1 MRRVL
6 FCMILLMVFCWPLVH
21 RASAA
26 PRVVVSIK
34 PVHSLVAGGAGEMF
48 SRRVH
53 VRQNSLTY

>member
-1 MRRVL
+1 MKRVL
-6 FCMILLMVFCWPLVH
+6 SCVILLMVFCWPLVH

-34 PVHSLVAGGAGEMF
+34 PVHSLIAGEGEEMF

-53 VRQNSLTY
+53 VRQNSLTG